1 MKNLLIKSYGVDS
14 MLKTITIAA
23 VLALASTSGFANENA
38 RTDSLFTDLD
48 VDMSGSISKEE
59 ATNLPGLVSQW
70 QDLDTNGDNQLDR
83 EEFTKIVLK

>member
-1 MKNLLIKSYGVDS
+1 
-14 MLKTITIAA
+14 MLKTMTVAA
-23 VLALASTSGFANENA
+23 VLVLASTSGYAANEDA

-48 VDMSGSISKEE
+48 ADMSGSISKVE

-70 QDLDTNGDNQLDR
+70 KDLDTNGDNQLDR